1 MRALPLFYLLGTMIA
16 FCGAEPAAVEEKS
29 APAESITVEQADKI
43 QANLDKEVSI
53 IGTPNAKSTIAKS
66 GHMFLNFD
74 QSNFV
79 VFCFNASV
87 AKFPDDKKPAAL
99 IGKKI
104 KVTGKLTL
112 YKEKPQMA
120 IRTPEQIEILP
131 AEAPANP
138 TPEPAEKPA
147 PSDKKEEKKVVE

>member
-1 MRALPLFYLLGTMIA
+1 MRA
-16 FCGAEPAAVEEKS
+16 
-29 APAESITVEQADKI
+29 ITIV
-43 QANLDKEVSI
+43 
-53 IGTPNAKSTIAKS
+53 GTPNAKSTIAKS

-74 QSNFV
+74 NSNFV

-112 YKEKPQMA
+112 YKEKPQIA
-120 IRTPEQIEILP
+120 IRTPEQIEIL
-131 AEAPANP
+131 ATE
-138 TPEPAEKPA
+138 TPEPEGKTPDEKSSLTQEPD
-147 PSDKKEEKKVVE
+147 DKKEEKKAVE